1 MESAQ
6 TARSIAAEPGR
17 RKVPGRFFFVGMA
30 GLLLALNVVGFA
42 PSFFLRARYGGD
54 ALPLLTHLHGIVFTS
69 WFVLFL
75 IQSSLVAAGRPRLHR
90 RLGVLGAGLAA
101 LMVVSG
107 LTTLY
112 RGVLELLEAGGS
124 VVRASQFLW
133 GNLALL
139 LLFVVFVVLAI
150 AFRRRRATHGRLM
163 LLASLSM
170 MPQSLARLGEF
181 ESIRIGPSSDAVY
194 ALGGLVLL
202 LAAVVI
208 HDLRAG
214 GRPHPAVLWGAPAI
228 VAAIA
233 LAAVIVP
240 ATGFGLF
247 IVELIY

>member
-6 TARSIAAEPGR
+6 TAGSIAAHPGR
-17 RKVPGRFFFVGMA
+17 RAETGRYFFVGMA
-30 GLLLALNVVGFA
+30 VLLLTLNVVGFA

-54 ALPLLTHLHGIVFTS
+54 ALPLSTRLHGIVFTS

-75 IQSSLVAAGRPRLHR
+75 VQSTLVAAGSPRLHR

-107 LTTLY
+107 LATLY
-112 RGVLELLEAGGS
+112 WGVLEVLEAGGS

-133 GNLALL
+133 GNLTLL
-139 LLFVVFVVLAI
+139 LLFMVFVVLALV
-150 AFRRRRATHGRLM
+150 FRRRRATHGRLM

-170 MPQSLARLGEF
+170 IPQSLARLGEF
-181 ESIRIGPSSDAVY
+181 EAIRIGPSSGAVY

-202 LAAVVI
+202 LATVVI
-208 HDLRAG
+208 HDLWAR
-214 GRPHPAVLWGAPAI
+214 GRPHPTVLWGAPAI

-233 LAAVIVP
+233 FAAVIVP
-240 ATGFGLF
+240 ATGLGVF
-247 IVELIY
+247 IVDLIY

>member
-6 TARSIAAEPGR
+6 TAGSIAAYPGR
-17 RKVPGRFFFVGMA
+17 RTETGRYFFVGMA
-30 GLLLALNVVGFA
+30 VLLLTLNIVGFA
-42 PSFFLRARYGGD
+42 PSFFLRARYGKD
-54 ALPLLTHLHGIVFTS
+54 ALPLLTHLHGIVFMS

-75 IQSSLVAAGRPRLHR
+75 VQSSLVATGRPRLHR
-90 RLGVLGAGLAA
+90 RLGAFGAGLAA

-107 LTTLY
+107 LATLY
-112 RGVLELLEAGGS
+112 RGVLEVLEAGGS

-139 LLFVVFVVLAI
+139 LLFVVFVALAI
-150 AFRRRRATHGRLM
+150 VFRRRRAAHGRLM

-181 ESIRIGPSSDAVY
+181 EPIRIGPASDVVY

-202 LAAVVI
+202 LATVVI
-208 HDLRAG
+208 YDLWAR

-247 IVELIY
+247 IVDLIY